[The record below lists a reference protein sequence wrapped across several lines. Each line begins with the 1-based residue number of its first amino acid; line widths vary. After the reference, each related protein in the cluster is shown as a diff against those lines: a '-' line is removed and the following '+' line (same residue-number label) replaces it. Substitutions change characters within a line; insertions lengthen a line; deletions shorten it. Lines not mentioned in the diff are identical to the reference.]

1 MVGMLACE
9 HADRRLCDHC
19 SLAKRVN
26 SWLPGDRFS
35 MFFTPQAQQVEAIAR
50 KRAGGAPIRC
60 PLEGHPQKLS
70 IIAIWPLFDGVKPSG
85 PPNTER

>member
-1 MVGMLACE
+1 
-9 HADRRLCDHC
+9 
-19 SLAKRVN
+19 
-26 SWLPGDRFS
+26 

-70 IIAIWPLFDGVKPSG
+70 IIAIWPLFDGIKH
-85 PPNTER
+85 